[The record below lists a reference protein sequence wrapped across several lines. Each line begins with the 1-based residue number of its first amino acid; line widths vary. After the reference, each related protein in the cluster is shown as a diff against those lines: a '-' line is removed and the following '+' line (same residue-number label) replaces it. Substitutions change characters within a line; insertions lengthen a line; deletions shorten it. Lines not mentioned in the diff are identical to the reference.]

1 MLETS
6 NGKGRQLH
14 VLDNP
19 SSKNIQQAK
28 FPIPLKQTL

>member
-14 VLDNP
+14 VLDN
-19 SSKNIQQAK
+19 IQQAK
-28 FPIPLKQTL
+28 FPIPLKQTLLSDL